1 MIFMQKNRLLTGA
14 LILFLMIIVS
24 SCGIEKISRKKIKDI
39 DFTVVAEIEMP
50 LEVKQIVEKR
60 KEQPFKVTYS
70 DNQYTYIIIGLGNYG
85 GGLAEE
91 LMAIGHEVIGVD
103 QNEGRVD
110 NLKDKITTAFVLD
123 ATDELALETLPL
135 REIDVVIVA
144 IGENFGAS
152 VRVVA
157 LLKQKKV
164 KHIFARAIDSVH
176 KAILEAFAIDKVLT
190 PEKDAAREF
199 VQFLA
204 LGIHAESFRVDED
217 YYVIKFKVPRKC
229 AGYPLSGMNLEED
242 FHLKLI
248 ALKQA
253 AEVKNILGMKKLT
266 KEVMTVIPDNYLLKE
281 EDELVCYGLYKDFQ
295 ALWKAF

>member
-1 MIFMQKNRLLTGA
+1 MK
-14 LILFLMIIVS
+14 
-24 SCGIEKISRKKIKDI
+24 
-39 DFTVVAEIEMP
+39 
-50 LEVKQIVEKR
+50 
-60 KEQPFKVTYS
+60 
-70 DNQYTYIIIGLGNYG
+70 YIIIGLGNYG

-164 KHIFARAIDSVH
+164 KRCRPRICTVPGFGYSC
-176 KAILEAFAIDKVLT
+176 
-190 PEKDAAREF
+190 
-199 VQFLA
+199 
-204 LGIHAESFRVDED
+204 RV
-217 YYVIKFKVPRKC
+217 VPGRRR
-229 AGYPLSGMNLEED
+229 
-242 FHLKLI
+242 
-248 ALKQA
+248 
-253 AEVKNILGMKKLT
+253 
-266 KEVMTVIPDNYLLKE
+266 LLC
-281 EDELVCYGLYKDFQ
+281 D
-295 ALWKAF
+295 

>member
-1 MIFMQKNRLLTGA
+1 MK
-14 LILFLMIIVS
+14 
-24 SCGIEKISRKKIKDI
+24 
-39 DFTVVAEIEMP
+39 
-50 LEVKQIVEKR
+50 
-60 KEQPFKVTYS
+60 
-70 DNQYTYIIIGLGNYG
+70 YIIIGLGNYG

-217 YYVIKFKVPRKC
+217 YYVIKFKIGRAHV
-229 AGYPLSGMNLEED
+229 
-242 FHLKLI
+242 
-248 ALKQA
+248 
-253 AEVKNILGMKKLT
+253 
-266 KEVMTVIPDNYLLKE
+266 
-281 EDELVCYGLYKDFQ
+281 
-295 ALWKAF
+295 